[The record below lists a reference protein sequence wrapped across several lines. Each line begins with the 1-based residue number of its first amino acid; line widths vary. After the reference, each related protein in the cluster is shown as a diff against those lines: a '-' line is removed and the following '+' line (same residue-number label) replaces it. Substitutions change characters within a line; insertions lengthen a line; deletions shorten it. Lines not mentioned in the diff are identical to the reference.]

1 MPRASTLFWCL
12 RPMYWI
18 LLTKHR
24 MPCWIHGW
32 IWPLNP
38 EPHRR
43 YPCASCITLTSL
55 LRAFSSPL
63 KRGWESNSLLRQNR
77 SNAEQRWELEAEH
90 CVWKAWEHVCPTSYC
105 SFLSSF
111 TKIAV
116 VGKGLPR
123 GQKVVQGVSSQHPS
137 LPHNP
142 YPSSVF
148 ERIVVQVQCHHL

>member
-1 MPRASTLFWCL
+1 MGVQKLCPWIMPRASTLFWCL

-77 SNAEQRWELEAEH
+77 SNAEQRWALEAEH
-90 CVWKAWEHVCPTSYC
+90 CLEGMGACLSYTLLLF
-105 SFLSSF
+105 SFLLHKDCSCWEGSAQRSEGSSGCF
-111 TKIAV
+111 IPASQSSTQP
-116 VGKGLPR
+116 LPI
-123 GQKVVQGVSSQHPS
+123 
-137 LPHNP
+137 L
-142 YPSSVF
+142 
-148 ERIVVQVQCHHL
+148 CL